1 MATET
6 KSCVRELEV
15 EIPAEVVERE
25 TERVTKQLARV
36 AQLPGFRPGKVPP
49 QIVRRRFWEDIRGEV
64 LHKLVPGAL
73 ETAVRENKLTVV
85 GEPEIRDLEFEP
97 EKPLRFRASFEVL
110 PEFELKDYKSLEV
123 EPAKIELTD
132 EDLEHELEAL
142 REQAATY
149 EPVEGRAAED
159 GDTVMAKLTGVVT
172 DTKEERQPASAEA
185 SAGRPIVLEQ
195 ATINIGE
202 ENTLPAFSEGVRG
215 ASVGDQRQFSV
226 TYPED
231 YREASLAGRT
241 VAFTA
246 ETKKISRKKLPE
258 LNDEFAR
265 QAGEFASLEEL
276 RAKLRERLEAAREAR
291 EKELTRQRLLE
302 ALVTLHDFPVPDALI
317 ERHLDNRLERRMRGL
332 MAQGLDPRRM
342 EVDWQRLRESGRDAA
357 AQEARLYLLL
367 DRIASAEN
375 ITASDDELSAE
386 IARMAAGSRQTPE
399 ALRARL
405 TKEGRLDSL
414 RGAIRS
420 EKVVDFLLSHAR
432 LTAPGRG

>member
-15 EIPAEVVERE
+15 EIPADVVERE

-110 PEFELKDYKSLEV
+110 PEFELKDYKGLEV

-159 GDTVMAKLTGVVT
+159 GDTVLAKLTGVVT
-172 DTKEERQPASAEA
+172 DSKEERQ
-185 SAGRPIVLEQ
+185 PIVLEQ

-202 ENTLPAFSEGVRG
+202 ENTLPAFSEGARG
-215 ASVGDQRQFSV
+215 ASAGDQRQFNV

-246 ETKKISRKKLPE
+246 EIKKISRKKLPE

-276 RAKLRERLEAAREAR
+276 RAKLRQRLEAAREAR

-342 EVDWQRLRESGRDAA
+342 DVDWQRLRESGRDAA

-367 DRIASAEN
+367 DRVASAEN
-375 ITASDDELSAE
+375 IAASDDELSAE

>member
-6 KSCVRELEV
+6 KSCLRELEV

-25 TERVTKQLARV
+25 TERVTKQFARV

-49 QIVRRRFWEDIRGEV
+49 QIVRRRFWDDIRGEV
-64 LHKLVPGAL
+64 LHKLVAGAL
-73 ETAVRENKLTVV
+73 ESAVRENKFTVV

-110 PEFELKDYKSLEV
+110 PEFELKDYKGLEV
-123 EPAKIELTD
+123 EPARIELTD
-132 EDLEHELEAL
+132 EDLNRELQEL

-149 EPVEGRAAED
+149 ETVEGRGAED
-159 GDTVMAKLTGVVT
+159 GDTVMTKLTGVVT
-172 DTKEERQPASAEA
+172 DAKEEREPASAEA

-195 ATINIGE
+195 AVINIGE

-215 ASVGDQRQFSV
+215 AVVGDQRQLSV

-246 ETKKISRKKLPE
+246 EIRQVKRKKLPE
-258 LNDEFAR
+258 LNDEFAQ
-265 QAGEFASLEEL
+265 QAGEFASLEDL
-276 RAKLRERLEAAREAR
+276 RAKLRERLEAARGQR

-302 ALVTLHDFPVPDALI
+302 ALVTLHDFPIPEALI
-317 ERHLDNRLERRMRGL
+317 ERHLDTRLERRVRGL

-342 EVDWQRLRESGRDAA
+342 EVDWQKLRESGRDAA
-357 AQEARLYLLL
+357 AQEARLFLLL

-375 ITASDDELSAE
+375 LTASDDELSAE
-386 IARMAAGSRQTPE
+386 IERMADSSRQTPD

-414 RGAIRS
+414 RSAIRS

>member
-64 LHKLVPGAL
+64 LHKLVPSAL

-132 EDLEHELEAL
+132 EDLEHELEAV
-142 REQAATY
+142 REQAAIY

-276 RAKLRERLEAAREAR
+276 RAKLRQRLEAAREAR

>member
-15 EIPAEVVERE
+15 EIPADVVERE

-64 LHKLVPGAL
+64 LHKLVPSYL

-110 PEFELKDYKSLEV
+110 PEFELKDYKGLEV
-123 EPAKIELTD
+123 EPAHIELTD
-132 EDLEHELEAL
+132 EDLKHELEAL

-149 EPVEGRAAED
+149 EPVEGRGADD
-159 GDTVMAKLTGVVT
+159 GDTVLAKLTGVVT
-172 DTKEERQPASAEA
+172 NPKEERE
-185 SAGRPIVLEQ
+185 PIVLEQ
-195 ATINIGE
+195 AVVNVGE
-202 ENTLPAFSEGVRG
+202 ENTLPAFSDGVRG
-215 ASVGDQRQFSV
+215 GSVGDQRQFSV

-231 YREASLAGRT
+231 YRETKLAGRT

-246 ETKKISRKKLPE
+246 EIKKISRKKLPE
-258 LNDEFAR
+258 LNDEFAQ

-291 EKELTRQRLLE
+291 EKELTSQRLLE
-302 ALVTLHDFPVPDALI
+302 ALVTMHDFPVPDALI
-317 ERHLDNRLERRMRGL
+317 ERHLDTRLERRVRGL

-342 EVDWQRLRESGRDAA
+342 DVDWQRLRESGRDAA

-375 ITASDDELSAE
+375 IAASDEELSAE
-386 IARMAAGSRQTPE
+386 IGRMAAGSRQTPE

>member
-64 LHKLVPGAL
+64 LHKLVPSAL

>member
-25 TERVTKQLARV
+25 TERVTKQIARV

-64 LHKLVPGAL
+64 LHKLVPSYL

-110 PEFELKDYKSLEV
+110 PEFELKDYKGLEV
-123 EPAKIELTD
+123 EPAHIEPTD
-132 EDLEHELEAL
+132 EDLQRELEEL

-149 EPVEGRAAED
+149 EPVENRGAED
-159 GDTVMAKLTGVVT
+159 SDTVMAKLTGVVT
-172 DTKEERQPASAEA
+172 DSKEERQ
-185 SAGRPIVLEQ
+185 PIVLEQ

-215 ASVGDQRQFSV
+215 ASVGEQRQFSV

-246 ETKKISRKKLPE
+246 EIKKLSRKKLPE
-258 LNDEFAR
+258 LNDEFAK

-276 RAKLRERLEAAREAR
+276 RAKLRERLEAARGQR

-302 ALVTLHDFPVPDALI
+302 ALVTMHDFPIPDALI
-317 ERHLDNRLERRMRGL
+317 ERHLDTRLERRVRGL

-375 ITASDDELSAE
+375 LTASDEELSAE
-386 IARMAAGSRQTPE
+386 IERMAASSRQTPD

>member
-276 RAKLRERLEAAREAR
+276 RAKLRQRLEAAREAR

>member
-6 KSCVRELEV
+6 KSCLRELEV
-15 EIPAEVVERE
+15 EIPVEVVERE

-49 QIVRRRFWEDIRGEV
+49 QIVRRRFWDDIRGEV

-73 ETAVRENKLTVV
+73 ESAVRENNFTVV

-110 PEFELKDYKSLEV
+110 PEFELKDYKGLEV
-123 EPAKIELTD
+123 EPAHIELTD
-132 EDLEHELEAL
+132 DDLEHELEAL
-142 REQAATY
+142 REQSATY

-159 GDTVMAKLTGVVT
+159 ADTVMAKLTGVVT
-172 DTKEERQPASAEA
+172 DAKEERQ
-185 SAGRPIVLEQ
+185 PIVLEQ

-202 ENTLPAFSEGVRG
+202 ENTLPAFSDGVRG
-215 ASVGDQRQFSV
+215 ATVGDERHFSV
-226 TYPED
+226 AYPAD

-246 ETKKISRKKLPE
+246 EIKKISRKKLPE
-258 LNDEFAR
+258 LNDEFAK
-265 QAGEFASLEEL
+265 QAGEFASLDEL

-302 ALVTLHDFPVPDALI
+302 ALATLHDFPVPEALI
-317 ERHLDNRLERRMRGL
+317 ERHLDNRLERRVRGL

-342 EVDWQRLRESGRDAA
+342 DVDWQRLRESGRDAA

-367 DRIASAEN
+367 DRIAAAEN
-375 ITASDDELSAE
+375 IAATDEELAAE
-386 IARMAAGSRQTPE
+386 IGRMAVGSRQTPE

>member
-6 KSCVRELEV
+6 KPCVRELEV

-64 LHKLVPGAL
+64 LHKLVPSYL

-110 PEFELKDYKSLEV
+110 PEFELKDYKGLEV
-123 EPAKIELTD
+123 EPAHIELTD
-132 EDLEHELEAL
+132 EDLKHELEAL

-149 EPVEGRAAED
+149 EPVEGRGADD
-159 GDTVMAKLTGVVT
+159 GDTVLAKLTGVVT
-172 DTKEERQPASAEA
+172 NPKEERE
-185 SAGRPIVLEQ
+185 PIVLEQ
-195 ATINIGE
+195 AVVNVGE
-202 ENTLPAFSEGVRG
+202 ENTLPAFSDGVRG
-215 ASVGDQRQFSV
+215 GSVGDQRQFSV

-231 YREASLAGRT
+231 YRETKLAGRT

-246 ETKKISRKKLPE
+246 EIKKISRKKLPE
-258 LNDEFAR
+258 LNDEFAQ

-276 RAKLRERLEAAREAR
+276 RAKLSERLEAAREAR

-302 ALVTLHDFPVPDALI
+302 ALVTMHDFPVPDALI
-317 ERHLDNRLERRMRGL
+317 ERHLDTRLERRVRGL

-342 EVDWQRLRESGRDAA
+342 DVDWQRLRESGRDAA

-375 ITASDDELSAE
+375 IAASDEELSAE
-386 IARMAAGSRQTPE
+386 IGRMAAGSRQTPE

-405 TKEGRLDSL
+405 TKEGRLDNL